1 MTFAKKIDHVA
12 IAVKDI
18 DAAVKTFTR
27 NFAFS
32 VQGTGTKEELHQR
45 WALLPVADAFLE
57 LFQPTS
63 ETNPAAEFLS
73 QRGEGLYAVSLE
85 VESLA
90 DAADHLV
97 KRGIPVNIQTAHDGV
112 NACFISPE
120 HTHGVLI
127 SLIEYTNKA
136 GR

>member
-1 MTFAKKIDHVA
+1 MALAKKIDHVA

-27 NFAFS
+27 NFAFP
-32 VQGTGTKEELHQR
+32 VHGTGTKEELHQR

-63 ETNPAAEFLS
+63 AANPGAQFLS
-73 QRGEGLYAVSLE
+73 ERGEGLYALCFE
-85 VESLA
+85 VDSLA
-90 DAADHLV
+90 EAADHLV
-97 KRGIPVNIQTAHDGV
+97 KSGIPVKIQTVHEGM
-112 NACFISPE
+112 NACFISPK

-136 GR
+136 ER